1 MKSIEL
7 ITLIYKST
15 DYLDLIVSEF
25 KKDYCKV
32 DGWDVRYKIIAND
45 PTESVKNHLP
55 STGIDYVIY
64 NDPKPNDYYLN
75 RVYRAWNYGGFNS
88 ECDNFCFVNSDMVF
102 SEDWL
107 SNLLKHHNG
116 ENIACSRLVESGK
129 LPSALGRHGV
139 DMMARAGRPNFGT
152 NPKNI
157 NYSEWYKMA
166 NSIKEDRVERSG
178 LLMPS
183 LFSTSFFKETGGFP
197 EGNIYSDGKAGSMV
211 GHVVEPGDVYYFNK
225 LERDYGMKHVTVFD
239 SLVYHIQEGE
249 KDS

>member
-1 MKSIEL
+1 MKSLEI

-32 DGWDVRYKIIAND
+32 DGWDIKYKIIAND
-45 PTESVKNHLP
+45 PTTNVINHLP

-64 NDPKPNDYYLN
+64 NDHKPNDYYLN

-88 ECDNFCFVNSDMVF
+88 SCDNFCFVNSDMVF
-102 SEDWL
+102 SENWL

-116 ENIACSRLVESGK
+116 KNIPCSRLVESGK
-129 LPSALGRHGV
+129 LGTAYGRHGTIH
-139 DMMARAGRPNFGT
+139 NFGT
-152 NPKNI
+152 NPKKI
-157 NYSEWYKMA
+157 DYIEWYNKA
-166 NSIKEDRVERSG
+166 NSISEDRVEMSG

-197 EGNIYSDGKAGSMV
+197 EGNIYSDGEAGSMV
-211 GHVVEPGDVYYFNK
+211 GHVISPGDVYYFNK
-225 LERDYGMKHVTVFD
+225 LETEYGMKHITVFD

-249 KDS
+249 KDELN